1 MRIALLIPTYNEA
14 INIELLL
21 KSLASTIATIPQ
33 VQFDIFVIDDSSPDG
48 TAQVALEL
56 NRQLKTDRFQIQV
69 INRAKKEGLG
79 KAYINGFKT
88 ILSLD
93 QPQDFVMQMDAD
105 LSHSPKYLP
114 QFIDAIKQGA
124 DFIVGSRYIPG
135 GSAPNWGLHRKIA
148 SRGGN
153 FYSQLMLGKR
163 ITDYTGGFNLYSI
176 ELLKRLDMQSIEQ
189 DGYGFLIGLKFKAS
203 VHSKKIIEVPIQFMD
218 REYGNSKMPISTIFK
233 SFLFVTK
240 MRLSYMLDQF
250 KHKK

>member
-105 LSHSPKYLP
+105 LSHDPRYLNN
-114 QFIDAIKQGA
+114 FIEALESGA
-124 DFIVGSRYIPG
+124 QVV
-135 GSAPNWGLHRKIA
+135 
-148 SRGGN
+148 
-153 FYSQLMLGKR
+153 LGAR
-163 ITDYTGGFNLYSI
+163 
-176 ELLKRLDMQSIEQ
+176 
-189 DGYGFLIGLKFKAS
+189 
-203 VHSKKIIEVPIQFMD
+203 
-218 REYGNSKMPISTIFK
+218 
-233 SFLFVTK
+233 
-240 MRLSYMLDQF
+240 
-250 KHKK
+250 